1 MYANEDLERDLD
13 IVRTNAFL
21 KGSLLGGLVGATIAL
36 AIMAYKCQSIT

>member
-1 MYANEDLERDLD
+1 MYVNEDSARD
-13 IVRTNAFL
+13 IEIIRTNAFL